1 MEPTAKE
8 FPCCSRDWEIVE
20 AIGVLGEVEVC
31 PSASLADNKG
41 GDQEVEGG
49 GVGDVGEDIGGL
61 EMRLGVVIVVSGME
75 LGAETSEAR
84 GDT

>member
-1 MEPTAKE
+1 MEPTPNE
-8 FPCCSRDWEIVE
+8 FPCCSGDWEIVV
-20 AIGVLGEVEVC
+20 ARGVLSKVKVC
-31 PSASLADNKG
+31 PSASLADNRG

>member
-1 MEPTAKE
+1 MLSK
-8 FPCCSRDWEIVE
+8 VE
-20 AIGVLGEVEVC
+20 LC
-31 PSASLADNKG
+31 PSASLANNRG

-49 GVGDVGEDIGGL
+49 RVGDVGEDIGGL

>member
-1 MEPTAKE
+1 MEPTANE

-20 AIGVLGEVEVC
+20 AIGVLREAEVC
-31 PSASLADNKG
+31 PSASLADIRG
-41 GDQEVEGG
+41 GDKEVEGD
-49 GVGDVGEDIGGL
+49 GVGDVGEDIKGL
-61 EMRLGVVIVVSGME
+61 DMRLGVVIVVSGVE